1 MASVNMVAN
10 DGHKNND
17 RNHSMKRRRRV
28 NPASSISSFTG
39 ILCFMLV
46 LSVLPNTSAKEAN
59 SCIVSQTNRD
69 EYECTDVP
77 IKKRVTKAAGYSDG
91 DTRLE
96 EGTLPLVRLGVKQ
109 RIDGSESERKAVS
122 NLLILMD
129 QYYWNEVMSKPEYES
144 VRFTW

>member
-1 MASVNMVAN
+1 
-10 DGHKNND
+10 
-17 RNHSMKRRRRV
+17 
-28 NPASSISSFTG
+28 
-39 ILCFMLV
+39 MLV